1 MRTLY
6 ESILKSNSASAGSLL
21 DDKLKEHSRSNTKGI
36 FFAGVTYDFFV
47 KWLDEN
53 KFSSLCNYALRQ
65 TRESRSKYDF
75 DRFLKIKLSDGN
87 LVFRFLKDRGSV
99 RFTPFLTDSDGYSY
113 WSFREDISNS
123 IDDFCQPMSVPL
135 NKQLLWF
142 YRYFKSKSDEIKR
155 CRVSK

>member
-1 MRTLY
+1 MKGLY
-6 ESILKSNSASAGSLL
+6 ESIIGSNNASIVSVL
-21 DDKLKEHSRSNTKGI
+21 DEKLANLCNSVSTNT
-36 FFAGVTYDFFV
+36 FDAGVSYDVFV

-75 DRFLKIKLSDGN
+75 DGFLKIKLSDGN

-123 IDDFCQPMSVPL
+123 IDDFWQSMSVPL
-135 NKQLLWF
+135 NKQLIQF
-142 YRYFKSKSDEIKR
+142 YKYFKSKSDEIKR